1 MNITLRQLRV
11 FIEVSRLRSFSR
23 AGDEIGLTQSAVS
36 RCVREL
42 EGEIGLKLID
52 RTTRD
57 VQLTDAGSN
66 LISSVSR
73 LLVDL
78 DDALREIR
86 EIGEQRRGRVVVA
99 ASPTIACRL
108 MPRVVA
114 AAERQFPFVTLGLRD
129 DVQSDV
135 LRKVKSGEVDF
146 GVVIGPLAVVDL
158 VCEPL
163 MTDSFCLVARADHR
177 LATAESV
184 PWSALDGE
192 RLVLLDYASG
202 SRPLID
208 AALSLHRVGASVV
221 QELGHSATVFGLIEA
236 GVGRERA
243 ALAVPAL
250 AGGVL
255 AGGAPP
261 VAAHRAHR
269 GAGATARPFAVAGR
283 RGDLGAGEGHAGAGR
298 GSRLKAGAATPGTRI
313 GRGPLHWRR
322 SSWESRAWMLSS
334 TPRDLHRMCAWRSNR
349 CGLR

>member
-146 GVVIGPLAVVDL
+146 GVVIGPLTVVNL

-177 LATAESV
+177 LAAAESV

-236 GVGRERA
+236 GVGVSV
-243 ALAVPAL
+243 LPWLSLPLPAGSSL
-250 AGGVL
+250 V
-255 AGGAPP
+255 
-261 VAAHRAHR
+261 
-269 GAGATARPFAVAGR
+269 ARPLSPRTERTVELVR
-283 RGDLGAGEGHAGAGR
+283 RRDRSLSPAAEAIWGLMRDMPARAEDLA
-298 GSRLKAGAATPGTRI
+298 
-313 GRGPLHWRR
+313 
-322 SSWESRAWMLSS
+322 
-334 TPRDLHRMCAWRSNR
+334 
-349 CGLR
+349 

>member
-11 FIEVSRLRSFSR
+11 FIEVARLRSFSR

-66 LISSVSR
+66 LVASVSR
-73 LLVDL
+73 LLGDL

-86 EIGEQRRGRVVVA
+86 EIGEQRRGRVMA
-99 ASPTIACRL
+99 D
-108 MPRVVA
+108 
-114 AAERQFPFVTLGLRD
+114 AERQFPFVTLGLRD

-146 GVVIGPLAVVDL
+146 GVVIGPLPATDL

-163 MTDSFCLVARADHR
+163 MTDSFCLVARGDHP
-177 LATAESV
+177 LAASESV
-184 PWSALDGE
+184 PWAALDGQ

-236 GVGRERA
+236 GIGVSV
-243 ALAVPAL
+243 LPWLSLPLPAGSSL
-250 AGGVL
+250 V
-255 AGGAPP
+255 
-261 VAAHRAHR
+261 
-269 GAGATARPFAVAGR
+269 ARPLMPRAERTVELVR
-283 RGDLGAGEGHAGAGR
+283 RRDRSLSPAAEAIWGLVSEMPARAEDLV
-298 GSRLKAGAATPGTRI
+298 
-313 GRGPLHWRR
+313 
-322 SSWESRAWMLSS
+322 
-334 TPRDLHRMCAWRSNR
+334 
-349 CGLR
+349 